1 MYFRSKSE
9 SSTSSLVLII
19 HFLQDISHNHL
30 KSAGA
35 EYVAKMLLD
44 SISLKSVKL
53 SGNMHGTMHL
63 TCYVTDDWHHK
74 QSAYICC
81 VGVAFFLT
89 G

>member
-53 SGNMHGTMHL
+53 SGNMHVTMHL
-63 TCYVTDDWHHK
+63 TCQMLRDR
-74 QSAYICC
+74 
-81 VGVAFFLT
+81 
-89 G
+89 